1 MNRGHKSP
9 SQLLARSD
17 PHAKFLRAH
26 RWSLQGR
33 EAGRVQDC
41 GSLRSPEAASQDLG
55 GDGGTTGGLFDATC
69 ILYPLACLVSRMCKR
84 VGSAKVGAIY
94 VHFPPLTLR
103 FIPIVFL
110 DLIYVPSCLMPGLI
124 PRVSMDEARRPR
136 VIMCAFVRKF
146 RPTNSAHRVQSG
158 VGALRC

>member
-9 SQLLARSD
+9 SQLWARSD

-94 VHFPPLTLR
+94 VHFPP
-103 FIPIVFL
+103 PN
-110 DLIYVPSCLMPGLI
+110 PSLYSHSL
-124 PRVSMDEARRPR
+124 
-136 VIMCAFVRKF
+136 F
-146 RPTNSAHRVQSG
+146 RPHLCPKLPHARFDSQSFHG
-158 VGALRC
+158 